1 MNRSVI
7 TKYSSIA
14 LQYIHKANRSSSGL
28 SKLKESG
35 LSESERKS
43 SHRYRCVTGY
53 WKTNR
58 HSTGRVRKKVAV
70 NYSSN
75 RGKADEVVQTIKES
89 GGEAIA
95 IQGDVSKVS
104 EVEALFSETIGQF
117 GRIDILVNNAGVME
131 CVPITDVTE
140 EMFDR
145 QFAVNVKGTYFAC
158 QQAMKHME
166 RGGTIINFS
175 TSVSGAMLPT
185 YSVYAATKGAVEQL
199 TRQLAKEFGA
209 KDIVVNCVAPGQV
222 STELFLN
229 GKSEELVDSFR
240 RMNAFGRLGEP
251 EDIANVIDLLV
262 SDKAR
267 WITGQTIRVNGGFN

>member
-1 MNRSVI
+1 MSQNGKVAI
-7 TKYSSIA
+7 
-14 LQYIHKANRSSSGL
+14 
-28 SKLKESG
+28 
-35 LSESERKS
+35 
-43 SHRYRCVTGY
+43 VTGAS
-53 WKTNR
+53 R
-58 HSTGRVRKKVAV
+58 GIGRQIAIQLAGSGIKVAV

-75 RGKADEVVQTIKES
+75 RGKADEVVQIIKES
-89 GGEAIA
+89 GGEAVA
-95 IQGDVSKVS
+95 VQGDVSKVS

-117 GRIDILVNNAGVME
+117 GRVDIVVNNAGIMD
-131 CVPITDVTE
+131 CVPIADVTE

-145 QFAVNVKGTYFAC
+145 HFAVNVKGTYFAC

-199 TRQLAKEFGA
+199 TRQLAKEFGV

>member
-1 MNRSVI
+1 MSQNGKVAI
-7 TKYSSIA
+7 
-14 LQYIHKANRSSSGL
+14 
-28 SKLKESG
+28 
-35 LSESERKS
+35 
-43 SHRYRCVTGY
+43 VTGAS
-53 WKTNR
+53 R
-58 HSTGRVRKKVAV
+58 GIGRQIAIQLAGLGLKVAV

-75 RGKADEVVQTIKES
+75 REKADEVVQIIKES

-117 GRIDILVNNAGVME
+117 GRIDILVNNAGIMD
-131 CVPITDVTE
+131 CVPIADVTE

-145 QFAVNVKGTYFAC
+145 HFAVNVKGTYFAC

-199 TRQLAKEFGA
+199 TRQLAKEFGT

-229 GKSEELVDSFR
+229 GKSEELVDTFR

-251 EDIANVIDLLV
+251 EDIANVIDLFV

>member
-1 MNRSVI
+1 MSLNEKVAI
-7 TKYSSIA
+7 
-14 LQYIHKANRSSSGL
+14 
-28 SKLKESG
+28 
-35 LSESERKS
+35 
-43 SHRYRCVTGY
+43 VTGAS
-53 WKTNR
+53 R
-58 HSTGRVRKKVAV
+58 GIGRQIAIQLAGLGIKVAV

-95 IQGDVSKVS
+95 VQGDVSNLID
-104 EVEALFSETIGQF
+104 VEALFAATFGQF
-117 GRIDILVNNAGVME
+117 GRIDILVNNAGIMD
-131 CVPITDVTE
+131 CVPISDVTE

-145 QFAVNVKGTYFAC
+145 HFAVNVKGTYFAC

-199 TRQLAKEFGA
+199 TRQLAKEFGV

-229 GKSEELVDSFR
+229 GKSDELVDSFR